1 MCASLLMIVI
11 LYLLK
16 FIVPLYST
24 NRIFNIFI
32 ILFYS
37 LIGIIVYFIY
47 SLKTKTIKNIFGNKL
62 FKKKK

>member
-1 MCASLLMIVI
+1 MIVI